1 MFLFFSCDIV
11 IVTIVLV
18 WNNYIV
24 YQKQGN
30 LVQPFQVFF
39 RIISYVQNHMFN
51 TENCKTVTDV
61 QLSGGYVHTKKNII
75 ISLIIYNNSSLM
87 EPKTIQAFLVNP

>member
-51 TENCKTVTDV
+51 TENCKTVTAV

-75 ISLIIYNNSSLM
+75 ISLIIYNNRSLM